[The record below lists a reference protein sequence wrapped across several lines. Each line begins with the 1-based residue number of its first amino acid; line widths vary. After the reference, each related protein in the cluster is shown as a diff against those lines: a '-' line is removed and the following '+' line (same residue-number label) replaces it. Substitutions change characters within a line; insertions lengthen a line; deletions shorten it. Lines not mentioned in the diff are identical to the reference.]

1 MTASRALLFL
11 AVLSAPVSAIAGV
24 ESLSSEEMVDTY
36 VKDSAIIVVPRQREE
51 RAQPSRDQVIQT
63 ISISP
68 GEPVITETDMARVRE
83 QILASQRASMRDTEA
98 LAREQQIRDTLNR
111 PLEELAAIQPT
122 MQTMPEISNLV
133 YGQNPQV
140 PDQPFTETYLNNQL
154 GLGFD
159 GQNLQFSIGN
169 LPGVSQINIPQGIN
183 EGPVQLTPRPGGGF
197 DLNIAVPDA
206 Q

>member
-1 MTASRALLFL
+1 MSASRALLFL

-36 VKDSAIIVVPRQREE
+36 VKDSAIIVVPRQRDVT
-51 RAQPSRDQVIQT
+51 AQPERDQVIQT

-83 QILASQRASMRDTEA
+83 RILASQRASMRDTEA
-98 LAREQQIRDTLNR
+98 LAREQQIRDTLDR
-111 PLEELAAIQPT
+111 PLDELAAIQPT
-122 MQTMPEISNLV
+122 MQTMPEMPNLV
-133 YGQNPQV
+133 YGQTPQI
-140 PDQPFTETYLNNQL
+140 PDEPFTETYLNNQL
-154 GLGFD
+154 GLAFD

-183 EGPVQLTPRPGGGF
+183 EGPIQLTPRPGGGF

>member
-1 MTASRALLFL
+1 MSASRALLFL

-36 VKDSAIIVVPRQREE
+36 VKDSAIIVVPRQRDET
-51 RAQPSRDQVIQT
+51 AQPERDQVIQT

-83 QILASQRASMRDTEA
+83 RILASQRASMRDTEA
-98 LAREQQIRDTLNR
+98 LAREQQIRDTLDR
-111 PLEELAAIQPT
+111 PLDELAAIQPT
-122 MQTMPEISNLV
+122 MQTMPEMPNLV
-133 YGQNPQV
+133 YGQTPQI
-140 PDQPFTETYLNNQL
+140 PDEPFTETYLNNQL
-154 GLGFD
+154 GLAFD

-183 EGPVQLTPRPGGGF
+183 EGPIQLTPRPGGGF

>member
-1 MTASRALLFL
+1 MSVLRTLPLLTML
-11 AVLSAPVSAIAGV
+11 VLPAAAFAGV

-36 VKDSAIIVVPRQREE
+36 VKDSAIIVVPRQMDASPR
-51 RAQPSRDQVIQT
+51 PSEAPVIQT

-68 GEPVITETDMARVRE
+68 GEPVITETDMARIRE
-83 QILASQRASMRDTEA
+83 RIRESQRASIRDTEA
-98 LAREQQIRDTLNR
+98 LAREQQIRDTLAR
-111 PLEELAAIQPT
+111 PLDGLAALQPT
-122 MQTMPEISNLV
+122 LQTMPEMPSPV
-133 YGQNPQV
+133 YGQTPQI
-140 PDQPFTETYLNNQL
+140 PDQPFMETYLNNQL

-169 LPGVSQINIPQGIN
+169 LPGVSQIDIPQGIN
-183 EGPVQLTPRPGGGF
+183 EGPVQLIPRPGGGF